1 MRRLLAVLIALS
13 PVVMSAQST
22 VHVGVRG
29 TVHRAASFGDPVGGA
44 VHVEFVGT
52 GRTALRLSAG
62 RAAGEAT
69 TFEGCGD
76 PNVNCLPRQV
86 TVATRLTTFELA
98 FPWRLWRRNRLE
110 TVLIP
115 EFALHDLN
123 GSRVYGMGLGGE
135 ARWRITKASPVE
147 LLAGVSVSR
156 LSRVAIEADA
166 ERLNRFA
173 RVSLGAR
180 YRFALRGATTP

>member
-1 MRRLLAVLIALS
+1 
-13 PVVMSAQST
+13 
-22 VHVGVRG
+22 
-29 TVHRAASFGDPVGGA
+29 
-44 VHVEFVGT
+44 
-52 GRTALRLSAG
+52 
-62 RAAGEAT
+62 
-69 TFEGCGD
+69 
-76 PNVNCLPRQV
+76 
-86 TVATRLTTFELA
+86 
-98 FPWRLWRRNRLE
+98 
-110 TVLIP
+110 
-115 EFALHDLN
+115 
-123 GSRVYGMGLGGE
+123 MGLGGE